1 MELKQLTND
10 EFKNFAGSFRPSS
23 MYQSPEYAF
32 TMNKENCDS
41 FYVGLVDN
49 GMITAASLILVQKV
63 SGFKYAYAP
72 RGFLINY
79 SDFNLLQTFTAEI
92 KKFLKKRDIV
102 AIKINPL
109 IIKSLYNE
117 SGDLIKENPEYD
129 RIFDELKKLGY
140 YHLGYNNFFEAL
152 KPRFEA
158 IVNID
163 LPFSKI
169 FANIQKTFRTKIRKA
184 VNDGIKIYH
193 GNINNLDYLY
203 LQTKD
208 KYPRNLNYFKNL
220 YQFFDKEG
228 LIDFYYSKLDTTDY
242 LQITQRLYNEYESKI
257 SELNQKIVNNPNQNA
272 KVMNKKL
279 EIDNE
284 FEKIKIQLAEATNY
298 LREYPNGIILA
309 SALVIK
315 WQDEVYLIMDGY
327 DNKYK
332 SFNGKHLLLWK
343 MMGRYSKLGFKRFNL
358 GGISNIQKS
367 IPKYK
372 GLNEFKLHFN
382 AKVVEY
388 AGDFELITNTP
399 LYFMYRRSSDFNNM
413 LKPGK

>member
-10 EFKNFAGSFRPSS
+10 EFKTFAGNFRPSS

-41 FYVGLVDN
+41 FFVGLIDDSV
-49 GMITAASLILVQKV
+49 IKAASLIIVQKV

-79 SDFNLLQTFTAEI
+79 NDFDLLQTFTTEI
-92 KKFLKKRDIV
+92 KKFLKKNDVV

-109 IIKSLYNE
+109 IIRNLYNE
-117 SGDLIKENPEYD
+117 TGKLVKENSEYD
-129 RIFDELKKLGY
+129 SIFAEMKKLGY

-163 LPFSKI
+163 LPFSQI
-169 FANIQKTFRTKIRKA
+169 FANIQKSFRTKIRKA
-184 VNDGIKIYH
+184 VNDGIKVYH
-193 GNINNLDYLY
+193 GDIDNLDYLY
-203 LQTKD
+203 LQTKN
-208 KYPRNLNYFKNL
+208 KYPRSLDYFKNL
-220 YQFFDKEG
+220 YQFFDNEG
-228 LIDFYYSKLDTTDY
+228 LIDFYYSKLDTTEY
-242 LQITQRLYNEYESKI
+242 LQITQRLYSEYQKKSYDI
-257 SELNQKIVNNPNQNA
+257 NQRIVQNPNQSE
-272 KVMNKKL
+272 KFMNMKI

-284 FEKIKIQLAEATNY
+284 FEKMKGQLVLATNY
-298 LREYPNGIILA
+298 LREYPDGIVLA
-309 SALVIK
+309 SALVVK

-327 DNKYK
+327 DENYK
-332 SFNGKHLLLWK
+332 NFNGKHLLLWK
-343 MMGRYSKLGFKRFNL
+343 LMGRYSKLGFKRFNL
-358 GGISNIQKS
+358 GGVSNVQKT
-367 IPKYK
+367 IPKYQ

-388 AGDFELITNTP
+388 AGDFELITNNA
-399 LYFMYRRSSDFNNM
+399 LYFVYRRSNDFSNM
-413 LKPGK
+413 IKSNK